1 MMRKLKLL
9 AALTFA
15 ILLAACGEPSKG
27 DLIDKAA
34 AATTKA
40 ELRQALGKPTSVDKI
55 GPVEKWTYKA
65 SDGTVIFVITGD
77 IVAMQATS
85 GSNTNN

>member
-1 MMRKLKLL
+1 MMRSLNLL
-9 AALTFA
+9 AAVAVA
-15 ILLAACGEPSKG
+15 ILLAACGESSKG

-34 AATTKA
+34 GATTKDD
-40 ELRQALGKPTSVDKI
+40 LRQALGKPASVDRI
-55 GPVEKWTYKA
+55 GPVEKWTYEA

-77 IVAMQATS
+77 TVALQVTS